1 MFDFRMVFFLALAA
15 CVLVG
20 AVVFLVVSMYRSRM
34 APRVREAMNA
44 AYDDVEFHKINLIK
58 ERCDGE
64 TLTRF
69 EAACAMF
76 RDANNSLSAG
86 RYKRTVELAK
96 QASAM
101 IRSLRGRLVCREHP
115 MPVGPS
121 CRLISYPDHLVWM
134 GK

>member
-1 MFDFRMVFFLALAA
+1 MFDIRMVLP
-15 CVLVG
+15 LVFG
-20 AVVFLVVSMYRSRM
+20 AVLFVGVVIFLVVSAYRSRM
-34 APRVREAMNA
+34 APLVREAMNA
-44 AYDDVEFHKINLIK
+44 AYDDVEFHKLNHVP

-64 TLTRF
+64 TLSRF

-76 RDANNSLSAG
+76 RDAHNSLSAG

-96 QASAM
+96 QASAT

-121 CRLISYPDHLVWM
+121 CRLISYPDCLVWM